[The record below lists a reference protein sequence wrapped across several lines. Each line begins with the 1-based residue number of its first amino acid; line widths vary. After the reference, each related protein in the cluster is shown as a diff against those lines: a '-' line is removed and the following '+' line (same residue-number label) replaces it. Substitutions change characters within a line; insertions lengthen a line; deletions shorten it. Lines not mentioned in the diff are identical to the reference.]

1 MHLIIMYVHV
11 RTYTYQYETGSILKL
26 YVCTL
31 PKCKFPDEMFICSVA
46 VFRYHPVQFSALE
59 EDADVDDDPRPGEDE
74 DEVVEEE
81 SELQKLSRKPWGVS
95 KHYCPVALK
104 DMEVLWPGNAD
115 HALKYRDRLYYF
127 YSEEAKEAFELNVEK
142 YASFEDSLKVRMMY
156 IVQNYTYI
164 HW

>member
-1 MHLIIMYVHV
+1 M
-11 RTYTYQYETGSILKL
+11 
-26 YVCTL
+26 
-31 PKCKFPDEMFICSVA
+31 
-46 VFRYHPVQFSALE
+46 E

-74 DEVVEEE
+74 DEIVEEE
-81 SELQKLSRKPWGVS
+81 TELQKLSRKPWGVS

-142 YASFEDSLKVRMMY
+142 YASFKDSLKVSIY
-156 IVQNYTYI
+156 IM
-164 HW
+164 